1 MWSSVKGGKGK
12 QHTELAFSIIHN
24 KLLTEMRKLII
35 LALETRTRH
44 IFQVQQISLTF
55 CFVKTFF
62 FVALFFNCNRKKN
75 KQIKKKEK
83 RGWWNPAKER
93 NVGDFFYGLQKTYH
107 RPVIWPRKKIPSAN
121 TSPIDKAGCS
131 AAVFLIKRR
140 NPTPMTVSPDRLL
153 VLFNVT
159 WEHQPE
165 FPSPQS

>member
-1 MWSSVKGGKGK
+1 MWSSVKGGNGK
-12 QHTELAFSIIHN
+12 QHTELAFSIIH
-24 KLLTEMRKLII
+24 KELLIGMRKLI
-35 LALETRTRH
+35 LALETMTRH
-44 IFQVQQISLTF
+44 IFWVQQILLTF
-55 CFVKTFF
+55 CFVKM
-62 FVALFFNCNRKKN
+62 VLVFNCNRKKN
-75 KQIKKKEK
+75 KTNEKKKEK

-107 RPVIWPRKKIPSAN
+107 RPVIWPRKKMPSAN